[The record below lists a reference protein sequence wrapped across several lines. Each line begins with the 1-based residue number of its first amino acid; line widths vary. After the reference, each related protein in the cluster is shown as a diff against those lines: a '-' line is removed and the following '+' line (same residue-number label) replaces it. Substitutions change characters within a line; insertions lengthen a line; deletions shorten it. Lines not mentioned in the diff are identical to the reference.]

1 MRRTG
6 VRGGRGRPAP
16 STVVDVAVLLAGLA
30 VLAGAAAWWRADGAD
45 PRLWQLLPACVPVGY
60 VLTRFPLTVSSGS
73 VGLSVP
79 CGPLLLAYLLTA
91 DPPGTALLA
100 WAVTALVA
108 YLLDAR
114 RWTSRVFNAG
124 SSIVSALAATLVV
137 QALRAPDPT
146 SPRQLL
152 VALAGAA
159 TYYLV
164 DLLLSVATLAA
175 ESPAVALRE
184 LRGPGTVVGG
194 GVFLLVST
202 LGYLGG
208 VVDLRLPDWM
218 TLLLLVPAVAVVVAA
233 WSSREVEHRRTQQHE
248 LFRASV
254 EVLGAG
260 DPEQLLAALQR
271 HGSAVVSSGRLRVA
285 DAPPGPGE
293 LGFALPVEEGAA
305 TPEGAATRPR
315 WLVTTRSPEASLL
328 RYDQAAL
335 ESLGSLGAAA
345 LLRVRLTEQAARHA
359 LLDHLTGLANR
370 RAFTAR
376 LEAALAGGEPLGVLF
391 VDLDGFKAVN
401 DTLGHA
407 AGDELLGQVGERLR
421 RVAGEGSLPARL
433 GGDEFA
439 VLVPDTVPGSVEDV
453 CDRVVAALEDPFVL
467 VAGPASVAASV
478 GATTSGPGDDA
489 DAMLSRADAA
499 MYEAKRSGGSRSVV
513 AHRVG

>member
-6 VRGGRGRPAP
+6 GLGGRGWPAP
-16 STVVDVAVLLAGLA
+16 ATVVDVAVLLAGLG
-30 VLAGAAAWWRADGAD
+30 VLAGAVAWWRRDGAD
-45 PRLWQLLPACVPVGY
+45 PGLWLLLAVCVPVGH

-91 DPPGTALLA
+91 RPPGTALLT
-100 WAVTALVA
+100 WAVTALAA

-124 SSIVSALAATLVV
+124 SSILAALAATLVV
-137 QALRAPDPT
+137 QALRAPDPA

-159 TYYLV
+159 TYHLV
-164 DLLLSVATLAA
+164 DLLLSLLTLAA

-184 LRGPGTVVGG
+184 LRGPGTLVGG
-194 GVFLLVST
+194 AVFLLVST

-208 VVDLRLPDWM
+208 VVDVRLPDWM
-218 TLLLLVPAVAVVVAA
+218 TLLLAVPAVAVVVAA
-233 WSSREVEHRRTQQHE
+233 WSSREAEHRRTQQHE

-260 DPEQLLAALQR
+260 DPGELLQALQR
-271 HGSAVVSSGRLRVA
+271 HGSAVVSSGRLLLSEV
-285 DAPPGPGE
+285 PPGPGE
-293 LGFALPVEEGAA
+293 LGFALPVEDREGA
-305 TPEGAATRPR
+305 GPR
-315 WLVTTRSPEASLL
+315 WLVTARSQEASLV
-328 RYDQAAL
+328 RYDRAAL

-345 LLRVRLTEQAARHA
+345 LLRVRLTEEAARHA

-376 LEAALAGGEPLGVLF
+376 LEAALGCGEPLGVLF

-407 AGDELLGQVGERLR
+407 AGDELLVHVGERLR
-421 RVAGEGSLPARL
+421 RLAGPGALPARL

-439 VLVPDTVPGSVEDV
+439 VLVPDTAPGFVEDV
-453 CDRVVAALEDPFVL
+453 CDLVVAALEDPFVL
-467 VAGPASVAASV
+467 AAGPASVAASV

-499 MYEAKRSGGSRSVV
+499 MYEAKRSGGSRAVV
-513 AHRVG
+513 THAVA